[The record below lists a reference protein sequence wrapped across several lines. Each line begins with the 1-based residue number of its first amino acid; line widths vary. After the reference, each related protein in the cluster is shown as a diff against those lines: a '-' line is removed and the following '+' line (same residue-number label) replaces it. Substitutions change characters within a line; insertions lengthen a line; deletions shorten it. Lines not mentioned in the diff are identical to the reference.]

1 MVRSK
6 ALLFSWKK
14 ITFFF
19 EKNNMLLKM
28 HWLFKKHRKK
38 LWCSFFWGQND
49 PEKFFGFSKKSPK
62 NQKKCVFFEKKLMVS
77 DPFCQNVALSFIMQ
91 KCEKNVWKKMSKKT
105 IFIFWNFFL
114 KMKIGHF
121 FLSIFEIK
129 KKFLKTKKPSI
140 FSISLKIL

>member
-91 KCEKNVWKKMSKKT
+91 KCEKNVWKKMSKKNDFHFLKLFFKNENWT
-105 IFIFWNFFL
+105 FFFVHFWN
-114 KMKIGHF
+114 
-121 FLSIFEIK
+121 
-129 KKFLKTKKPSI
+129 
-140 FSISLKIL
+140 